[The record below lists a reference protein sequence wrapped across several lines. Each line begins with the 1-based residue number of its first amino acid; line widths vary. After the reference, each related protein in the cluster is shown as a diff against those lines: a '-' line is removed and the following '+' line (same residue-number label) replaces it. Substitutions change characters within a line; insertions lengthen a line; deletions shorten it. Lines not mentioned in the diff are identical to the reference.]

1 MNRNI
6 EILKKFVGEQNQRI
20 QNDISKQGYKDNSP
34 YRNNPFNIIQGTP
47 QGTPITMKGVS
58 TPLMGMDEFG
68 NRQYMQPGQEYQF
81 PGSQVK
87 ETPAARYGGLLNKTI
102 TCQNCGWS
110 WKAADGGN
118 DVTTCH
124 ECGHV
129 NKLMQTGV
137 QFQNGGLIKPVQKN
151 YKTLGQYKAALKTYN
166 LNLHKEELANNPEK
180 IKGESDK
187 NYENRTKYFDF
198 KVRQEEDKY
207 PVSKAYLEMKDDQNA
222 DSNAISRTLRQI
234 ATSPAHVA
242 YNIYNA
248 ANPHGLDKYKSRA
261 TKNNEDLDLFNSIGD
276 ASALLT
282 PFDYGLKASPLWK
295 QVATRTVKEIAED
308 EEFNLAKSAN
318 KWINSFQMGG
328 AGMMYA
334 DRNYQFAGKV
344 KNERDLTFAKKDVIP
359 NFQPKIGIPL
369 TAKQIEQKRVQE
381 LIDKQGTIKSYTPQ
395 STVSRVSEVALNPLT
410 AFGYAARN
418 ESLPENFSRGQRNA
432 LDSAVDIVNPA
443 FYLNQGA
450 KAVSNTSN
458 AINNVAQGN
467 LPAAYRDIKNAGM
480 NTLNVLP
487 LISEYKTLGR
497 VANNVGKVLGTEEG
511 LLNNLSKSRSINEVK
526 GSLIGIPPE
535 KALPRLSPE
544 ELKIYRQVQ
553 DIGRMRA
560 TGKPISEQYK
570 YALDQGIPEKHLQQI
585 FEKSKSE
592 IESAIP
598 FIEEQ
603 ETFRLA
609 NPIRERINLQRS
621 PRTTSSDQIIDEM
634 NSSMP
639 RQNRNNVIRHTLSD
653 YGSNSDIEQLLERVS
668 NNQLPPVSEEFIL
681 NTGSTR
687 GRILIPGQRSEM
699 TLGESF
705 NAKNA
710 DTQRNAYNTLK
721 SIKNKIAANSQN
733 YPYYNGPVLENVP
746 SLSLSGS
753 GSLKNVSNKVTGQS
767 VSGINSGDIFTGSL
781 NTSHSSYLPQLK
793 QIFKYDKGLPQFL
806 GYKPMNHMG
815 FLSDYHYPSKD
826 IAKYLNTE
834 IDTQISRGIIPKDIQ
849 RPYAKGDKVLLPH
862 YAIKQKKTGGS
873 ITTKQNKV
881 LGWINS

>member
-1 MNRNI
+1 MNKNI
-6 EILKKFVGEQNQRI
+6 EILKKFIGEQNQRI
-20 QNDISKQGYKDNSP
+20 QNDISKQGYKDDSP

-58 TPLMGMDEFG
+58 TPLIGVDEYG
-68 NRQYMQPGQEYQF
+68 NMQKMHPGQEYYY

-87 ETPAARYGGLLNKTI
+87 ETPAEGAGAYGSHYISNKGNYVFPNLQDNGEGI
-102 TCQNCGWS
+102 LKFIPN
-110 WKAADGGN
+110 AASSDREAMRFEN
-118 DVTTCH
+118 PD
-124 ECGHV
+124 EADY
-129 NKLMQTGV
+129 
-137 QFQNGGLIKPVQKN
+137 FAKN
-151 YKTLGQYKAALKTYN
+151 YKKVALMTKYKKQYGGV
-166 LNLHKEELANNPEK
+166 K
-180 IKGESDK
+180 IKD
-187 NYENRTKYFDF
+187 
-198 KVRQEEDKY
+198 
-207 PVSKAYLEMKDDQNA
+207 
-222 DSNAISRTLRQI
+222 
-234 ATSPAHVA
+234 
-242 YNIYNA
+242 
-248 ANPHGLDKYKSRA
+248 
-261 TKNNEDLDLFNSIGD
+261 
-276 ASALLT
+276 
-282 PFDYGLKASPLWK
+282 
-295 QVATRTVKEIAED
+295 
-308 EEFNLAKSAN
+308 
-318 KWINSFQMGG
+318 
-328 AGMMYA
+328 
-334 DRNYQFAGKV
+334 
-344 KNERDLTFAKKDVIP
+344 ERDLTFAKKDVIP

-497 VANNVGKVLGTEEG
+497 VANNIGKVLGTEEG
-511 LLNNLSKSRSINEVK
+511 LLNNLSKTKTLNELK
-526 GSLIGIPPE
+526 GSLVGIPPE
-535 KALPRLSPE
+535 KALPRLSSE

-560 TGKPISEQYK
+560 TGKPISQQYK
-570 YALDQGIPEKHLQQI
+570 YALEQGIPEEHLQQI
-585 FEKSKSE
+585 FNKSKSE
-592 IESAIP
+592 IENIIP
-598 FIEEQ
+598 AAQEE
-603 ETFRLA
+603 EAFRLA
-609 NPIRERINLQRS
+609 NPIRDRLNLERS
-621 PRTTSSDQIIDEM
+621 PRTTSSDQIIDVI
-634 NSSMP
+634 NNSMP
-639 RQNRNNVIRHTLSD
+639 QQNRSDIIRHTLSD
-653 YGSNSDIEQLLERVS
+653 YGSDSDIDMEQLLERVS
-668 NNQLPPVSEEFIL
+668 NNQLPPIPEEFIL
-681 NTGSTR
+681 NTGSTTRGRRLIPTR

-699 TLGESF
+699 TLGERF
-705 NAKNA
+705 NTKNNNIQK
-710 DTQRNAYNTLK
+710 DIYNTVQ
-721 SIKNKIAANSQN
+721 SFKNKIAVNSQN

-793 QIFKYDKGLPQFL
+793 QIFKYDEGLPQFL
-806 GYKPMNHMG
+806 GYKPMNSMG
-815 FLSDYHYPSKD
+815 FLSDYNYSSKD

-849 RPYAKGDKVLLPH
+849 RPYVKGDKVLLPH

-873 ITTKQNKV
+873 IQKENYVPAWLQ
-881 LGWINS
+881 